1 MDHPAQRIVGTIGTI
16 IAAATVIDFDK
27 YSLWLNIFFIFSVG
41 YGAIFFALD
50 TLRVFK
56 GRPRSFDRSTE
67 SGKQGISE
75 HLIRQL
81 SSSGRVAIFSRDLTW
96 VTRGSSAET
105 MLLKK
110 AQANELTLFVKTET
124 KVTLFLKAQGA
135 DVRLYS
141 GKSFNPKSR
150 FTILNYQNSGA
161 RVMIGAPCEDSHI
174 IKHYGS
180 DDFEV
185 VDLAMDF
192 VSLLELKARRA

>member
-16 IAAATVIDFDK
+16 IGAATVIDFEK
-27 YSLWLNIFFIFSVG
+27 YSLWGNIFFIVAVG

-50 TLRVFK
+50 TLKILRD
-56 GRPRSFDRSTE
+56 RPRSFDRSTE
-67 SGKQGISE
+67 KGRNSISQ

-110 AQANELTLFVKTET
+110 AKANELTLFVKTET
-124 KVTLFLKAQGA
+124 EITQLLKAHGA
-135 DVRLYS
+135 EVRLYS
-141 GKSFNPKSR
+141 GNSFNPRSR
-150 FTILNYQNSGA
+150 FTILNYQNSGT
-161 RVMIGAPCEDSHI
+161 RVMVGAPCGDSHV

-180 DDFEV
+180 EDFEV

-192 VSLLELKARRA
+192 VSFLELKARKL